1 MRRLMI
7 LRHAKSGYPDGV
19 EDHERPLAQRGRE
32 AAPCMAAYM
41 AGELLLPDAA
51 VVSTA
56 LRTRQTFALVAS
68 ALGNPPHRFE
78 RRIYEAPSD
87 QLMRVVAE
95 TPDSTPSLLLVGH
108 NPGCAE
114 LAARLTGFGDRYA
127 FARMTTKY
135 PTCGLA
141 VLDLDVESWADIVER
156 CGRLERFV
164 TPASIGD
171 PPDD

>member
-19 EDHERPLAQRGRE
+19 EDHERPLAPRGRE
-32 AAPCMAAYM
+32 AAPRMAAYM

-56 LRTRQTFALVAS
+56 LRTRQTFALVSA
-68 ALGNPPHRFE
+68 ALGAPSHRFE

-87 QLMRVVAE
+87 QLMRVVGE
-95 TPDSTPSLLLVGH
+95 TDSSVRTLLLVGH

-127 FARMTTKY
+127 FARMTTKF

-141 VLDLDVESWADIVER
+141 VLDLDLADWSEITDR
-156 CGRLERFV
+156 CGRLDRFV